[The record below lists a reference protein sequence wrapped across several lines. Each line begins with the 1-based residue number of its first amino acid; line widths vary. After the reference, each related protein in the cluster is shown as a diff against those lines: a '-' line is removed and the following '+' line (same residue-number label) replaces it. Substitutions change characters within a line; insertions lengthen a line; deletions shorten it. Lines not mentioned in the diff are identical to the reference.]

1 MLRRNDPAGGAKTPR
16 MLANWK
22 TRWSDAMRCLRWA
35 LVFLAGSQ
43 EQADRLAPPPRRVGV
58 CFLLISAAGGAVLN
72 FLYGQILHVT
82 WDYYRILNWIIPSVL
97 IALLFAL
104 VCYRPA
110 LTALLEMIP
119 RVRRLPPWGRRACL
133 MVLAGGICLAF
144 NYGMGWQQDRST
156 LLGRPW
162 QWLWP
167 EPLFRVLVL
176 SPMWGAWAMLALPQ
190 FHRPSDRTDAAARAL
205 AGAVN
210 PISAAI
216 LLIAPLGG
224 TLVYLRYLAPWHL
237 LPPAVALAAALGLGS
252 GLVHANGMNRRTL
265 LAANAATQLL
275 FLLAYVLVQ
284 R

>member
-1 MLRRNDPAGGAKTPR
+1 MQCA
-16 MLANWK
+16 
-22 TRWSDAMRCLRWA
+22 RWA

-43 EQADRLAPPPRRVGV
+43 QRADRLAPPQGRVGV
-58 CFLLISAAGGAVLN
+58 CLMLISVAGGAVLN

-82 WDYYRILNWIIPSVL
+82 WDYYRILNWIIPSIL

-104 VCYRPA
+104 VYYRAA
-110 LTALLEMIP
+110 LVALLEMIP
-119 RVRRLPPWGRRACL
+119 RVRRLPPWGRRLCL
-133 MVLAGGICLAF
+133 VVLAGGICLAF
-144 NYGMGWQQDRST
+144 NYGMGWQRDRPT
-156 LLGRPW
+156 LPGEAW

-167 EPLFRVLVL
+167 EPLFRILVL

-190 FHRPSDRTDAAARAL
+190 FHHPTDRTDPAARLL
-205 AGAVN
+205 AAGVN
-210 PISAAI
+210 PISAAL

-237 LPPAVALAAALGLGS
+237 LPPAVALAAALGVGS

-265 LAANAATQLL
+265 LAANATTQLL

-284 R
+284 HQ